1 MTHKRD
7 KAQQTVLGAATSRPQ
22 DCVRNQQG
30 FTLIEA
36 LVLTAV
42 IVILV
47 VSVYIGVVY
56 AEKTLVTNYR
66 DRVAS
71 LLIAGELE
79 MEYYRYSRSRPFL
92 LQQGTEYLIDEMDKG
107 KTLKGRM
114 YVDLKR
120 GKETSN
126 ERLLDYVYLE
136 ATLVWKDPLTKKDR
150 YVRMRE
156 DYF

>member
-1 MTHKRD
+1 M
-7 KAQQTVLGAATSRPQ
+7 AVSGPATSHPQ
-22 DCVRNQQG
+22 DCARNQQG

-36 LVLTAV
+36 LVLMAV

-79 MEYYRYSRSRPFL
+79 MEYYRFSRSRPFL
-92 LQQGTEYLIDEMDKG
+92 LQQGTEFVIDEMDKG
-107 KTLKGRM
+107 KLLKGRM

-120 GKETSN
+120 DKETSN
-126 ERLLDYVYLE
+126 ERLLDYVYLV